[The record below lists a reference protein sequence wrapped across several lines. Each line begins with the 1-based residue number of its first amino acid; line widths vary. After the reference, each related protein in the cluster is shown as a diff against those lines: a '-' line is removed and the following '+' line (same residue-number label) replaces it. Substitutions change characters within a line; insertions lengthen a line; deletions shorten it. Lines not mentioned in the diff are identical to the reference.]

1 MERLLELDFST
12 FAQLGNGQLE
22 RQVQKLI
29 RQAVQD
35 MENRPGEK
43 RARKVRI
50 ILSLSPKTHVEA
62 NEMNGASEVV
72 LDGAGLKVECGL
84 VVPTRQSMEF
94 DVGFGIDH
102 QVLFNPD
109 SPHNHRQR
117 MLPAMDVDEATVPMD
132 RRSAAVGS

>member
-1 MERLLELDFST
+1 MDDLLELDFST

-50 ILSLSPKTHVEA
+50 TMSLTPKTHVEA
-62 NEMNGASEVV
+62 NEVSGANEVI

-84 VVPTRQSMEF
+84 AVPTRQSMEF
-94 DVGFGIDH
+94 DVGFGEEH
-102 QVLFNPD
+102 QVLFNPS

-117 MLPAMDVDEATVPMD
+117 MLPTMVDSDTVPM
-132 RRSAAVGS
+132 RQAGA